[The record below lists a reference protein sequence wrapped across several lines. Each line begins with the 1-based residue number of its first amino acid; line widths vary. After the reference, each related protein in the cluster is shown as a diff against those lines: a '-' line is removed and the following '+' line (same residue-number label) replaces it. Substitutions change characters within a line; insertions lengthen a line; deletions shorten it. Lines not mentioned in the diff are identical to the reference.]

1 MIHLAYLYLTSYWGL
16 HGNLSGS
23 AVSWHPGTSEPSVQQ
38 LGTNMVKETGFY
50 DALGVKPSATPEEL
64 KKAYRKL
71 ALKYHPDKN
80 PTEGEKFKQISQ
92 AYEVLSDAKKR
103 EMYDRGGEKAIKEGG
118 TVGSGGSFASPMDIF
133 DMFFGG
139 GSRMHRERKGKNIV
153 HQISVTLE
161 ELYNGATRKLAV
173 QKNVVCEKCEGRGSR
188 KGAAQMCMSCHGT
201 GMQVRMHQI
210 LPGMV
215 QQVSTVC
222 QGCQGQGQRISHKD
236 RCKACGGRKILRQKK
251 ILEVH
256 IDKGMRDGQKIVFHG
271 EGDQEPGIE
280 PGDIITVLDQREH
293 PHFTRKGQD
302 LVRSMELQLVEALCG
317 FKKPVQTLDN
327 RTLLITSHQG
337 ELIKPGDTKCVVNEG
352 MPTYRRPYEKG
363 RLIIHFSVVFP
374 PANFLPKHQLKEL
387 ERYLPEK
394 LEAEQPDN
402 MDDDLYI
409 YADLEDCDYENR
421 RRNNRQYYNMDED
434 DYTGGVHC
442 QTS

>member
-1 MIHLAYLYLTSYWGL
+1 
-16 HGNLSGS
+16 
-23 AVSWHPGTSEPSVQQ
+23 
-38 LGTNMVKETGFY
+38 MVKETGFY
-50 DALGVKPSATPEEL
+50 DTLGVKPNATPDEL
-64 KKAYRKL
+64 KRAYRKL

-103 EMYDRGGEKAIKEGG
+103 EVYDRGGEKAIKEGG
-118 TVGSGGSFASPMDIF
+118 TGC
-133 DMFFGG
+133 GG
-139 GSRMHRERKGKNIV
+139 GSGKNIV
-153 HQISVTLE
+153 HQITVTLE
-161 ELYNGATRKLAV
+161 DLYNGATRKLAL
-173 QKNVVCEKCEGRGSR
+173 QKNTICERCEGRGSR

-201 GMQVRMHQI
+201 GMQVRMHQ
-210 LPGMV
+210 LVPGMV

-222 QGCQGQGQRISHKD
+222 HSCQGQGQRINHKD

-251 ILEVH
+251 ILAVH

-280 PGDIITVLDQREH
+280 PGDIIIVLDQREH
-293 PHFTRKGQD
+293 SCFTRKGED
-302 LVRSMELQLVEALCG
+302 LMMSMELQLVEALCG

-327 RTLLITSHQG
+327 RTLLITSHPG
-337 ELIKPGDTKCVVNEG
+337 ELIKPGDTKCILNEG
-352 MPTYRRPYEKG
+352 MPMYRRPFEKG

-374 PANFLPKHQLKEL
+374 QANFLSEDKLKVL

-394 LEAEQPDN
+394 LDAEQPER

-409 YADLEDCDYENR
+409 YADLEDCDLENR
-421 RRNNRQYYNMDED
+421 KRQSHQYYYMDED
-434 DYTGGVHC
+434 DYASTGGVQC

>member
-1 MIHLAYLYLTSYWGL
+1 
-16 HGNLSGS
+16 
-23 AVSWHPGTSEPSVQQ
+23 
-38 LGTNMVKETGFY
+38 MVKETGYY
-50 DALGVKPSATPEEL
+50 DTLGVKPTATPDEL
-64 KKAYRKL
+64 KRAYRKL

-103 EMYDRGGEKAIKEGG
+103 EVYDRGGEKAIKEGG
-118 TVGSGGSFASPMDIF
+118 TGGGGGGGFASPMDIF
-133 DMFFGG
+133 DLFFGG

-153 HQISVTLE
+153 HQITVTLE
-161 ELYNGATRKLAV
+161 DLYNGATRKLAL
-173 QKNVVCEKCEGRGSR
+173 QKNIICERCEGRGSR

-201 GMQVRMHQI
+201 GMQVRMHQ
-210 LPGMV
+210 LVPGMV

-222 QGCQGQGQRISHKD
+222 HSCQGQGQRISHKD

-280 PGDIITVLDQREH
+280 PGDIIIVLDQREH
-293 PHFTRKGQD
+293 PRFTRKGED
-302 LVRSMELQLVEALCG
+302 LIMSMDLQLVEALCG

-327 RTLLITSHQG
+327 RTLLITSHPG
-337 ELIKPGDTKCVVNEG
+337 ELIKPGDTKCVLNEG
-352 MPTYRRPYEKG
+352 MPMYRRPFEKG

-374 PANFLPKHQLKEL
+374 QANFLSKDKLKLL
-387 ERYLPEK
+387 EGYLPEK
-394 LEAEQPDN
+394 PAAEQPDS

-409 YADLEDCDYENR
+409 YADLEDCDLENR
-421 RRNNRQYYNMDED
+421 RRHHHHQYYYMDED
-434 DYTGGVHC
+434 DYASTGGVQC